1 MFKTLFSRML
11 ASYLAAEILVIAVLG
26 LVSGMISR
34 NHYLNV
40 TKENLIREAKE
51 INQIATDEYMSSDK
65 RPIARE
71 KIFAIV
77 KQFDALLQL
86 YFDDEMIGK
95 ASFFDYQ
102 TSDKWRVSVET
113 DFYEITKNARS
124 EKSGSYTFYY
134 DVLSDYIGSR
144 TMTLSSP
151 ISSDDGKTFG
161 TIVLHYN
168 MDDIYRMLGELY
180 NEILAAALA
189 ATVVTAVITYIIT
202 RRITKPVTI
211 MTNTVNAFSR
221 GDYKKRIRLK
231 QKDEL
236 GKLGESFN
244 EMADKVAGL
253 EKTRRDFV
261 ANVSH
266 ELRSPLTSMRGFLEA
281 MDEGIIPE
289 EEHSKYINI
298 VLDENKRMTGMVND
312 LLDIARIES
321 GQSKLNRTVFDITE
335 LIGRVLITYES
346 RINAKKIEVNAQL
359 PGAPV
364 FVDAD
369 ENRIGQVLHNLI
381 DNAIKFLPE
390 SGGRLG
396 VLLIADKHAA
406 RVSVTDNGAAIPAD
420 DLPKVFDRFYKA
432 EKAHT
437 YSTGSGTG
445 LGLSIVKLIMDQHG
459 EEINVSSDDRETRF
473 TFTLKRAQTPVKRIN
488 G

>member
-11 ASYLAAEILVIAVLG
+11 ASYLAAEILVLVLLG
-26 LVSGMISR
+26 FVSGTISR
-34 NHYLNV
+34 NHYLSV
-40 TKENLIREAKE
+40 TKENLIREADE
-51 INQIATDEYMSSDK
+51 INKIAIDEYISSEK

-86 YFDDEMIGK
+86 YFDDESIGK

-113 DFYEITKNARS
+113 DFSEITKNASS
-124 EKSGSYTFYY
+124 EKSGEYTFYF

-144 TMTLSSP
+144 TMTLSRA
-151 ISSDDGKTFG
+151 ISDTGGKTYG
-161 TIVLHYN
+161 RIVLHYN
-168 MDDIYRMLGELY
+168 MDDIYGMLGELY
-180 NEILAAALA
+180 NDIVFAAVLALIVIAL
-189 ATVVTAVITYIIT
+189 ITYLIT

-253 EKTRRDFV
+253 EKTRREFV

-281 MDEGIIPE
+281 MEDGVIPE
-289 EEHSKYINI
+289 EEYSKYINI

-346 RINAKKIEVNAQL
+346 RINAKKVEVNALL
-359 PGAPV
+359 PGASV
-364 FVDAD
+364 YVDAD
-369 ENRIGQVLHNLI
+369 EDRISQVLHNLI

-390 SGGRLG
+390 NGGRLG
-396 VLLIADKHAA
+396 IQLIADKHAA
-406 RVSVTDNGAAIPAD
+406 RVSVSDNGAAIPED
-420 DLPKVFDRFYKA
+420 DLSRIFDRFYKA

-437 YSTGSGTG
+437 YSSGSGTG

-459 EEINVSSDDRETRF
+459 EEISVSSDERETRF
-473 TFTLKRAQTPVKRIN
+473 TFSLKRAQTPAKKN
-488 G
+488 